1 MVEELRRVKFRKTE
15 WSDNSIENDEST
27 FFRRRRVK
35 PLLESDDCDVVRSV
49 AVGKVVVGDDALN
62 GKLLTTVRHNVADD
76 DSITKKNFPKICLP
90 NNVLSF

>member
-1 MVEELRRVKFRKTE
+1 
-15 WSDNSIENDEST
+15 
-27 FFRRRRVK
+27 
-35 PLLESDDCDVVRSV
+35 
-49 AVGKVVVGDDALN
+49 VGDDALN